1 MRRALCTALLLAL
14 AASPL
19 LADDAALDLPLG
31 DPARR
36 EKTLAPPLDV
46 VLDARTGAAISPA
59 EVAARLAKARLVL
72 LGESHTNA
80 EFHRVQLQVIREL
93 VRAGRK
99 VLVGLEMYPATEQ
112 AALDLWNAGSL
123 SEAEFL
129 ERSD

>member
-46 VLDARTGAAISPA
+46 VLDARTGAAIPPA
-59 EVAARLAKARLVL
+59 EYRPPTVDSLKY
-72 LGESHTNA
+72 S
-80 EFHRVQLQVIREL
+80 
-93 VRAGRK
+93 GR
-99 VLVGLEMYPATEQ
+99 GL
-112 AALDLWNAGSL
+112 
-123 SEAEFL
+123 
-129 ERSD
+129 